1 MLLFILDYILG
12 SVFLFVCLFPIFLFK
27 FLQCCVG
34 VCHTT
39 MQISCYTYIPFLP
52 SLLPLPPSY
61 PSRSSQ
67 STRLGNTKINYC
79 HQQFTESCF
88 LTMVFITYTYE
99 PRVWGN
105 LCFNLHYAEVTC
117 FIMSL
122 PPQYVPYC
130 AFCSFC
136 DHSSGELHTLI
147 SYVSLFICSDGCVFK
162 VLLNC
167 LFFFFGGF
175 LFDLHFVIVQCA
187 QDF

>member
-1 MLLFILDYILG
+1 LDYILG
-12 SVFLFVCLFPIFLFK
+12 GVFLFVCLFPIFLFK

-34 VCHTT
+34 VYHTT
-39 MQISCYTYIPFLP
+39 MQISCYYTYIPFLP
-52 SLLPLPPSY
+52 SLLSLPPSY

-67 STRLGNTKINYC
+67 STRPGKTKNKYC
-79 HQQFTESCF
+79 HQQFTESRL
-88 LTMVFITYTYE
+88 LTVVFITYTYI
-99 PRVWGN
+99 PRFLGN

-122 PPQYVPYC
+122 HTQYVPCC
-130 AFCSFC
+130 ACCSFC
-136 DHSSGELHTLI
+136 DHLSGELHTLI

-167 LFFFFGGF
+167 LFFAFDGF
-175 LFDLHFVIVQCA
+175 LFDLHFVIVQCV

>member
-1 MLLFILDYILG
+1 MEVY
-12 SVFLFVCLFPIFLFK
+12 SFLFVCFQFFYLNFYSVVLVSTIQQCKSAVIIHTSPSSLASFPSPHPIPPGHHRAPDWARQRINIAISN
-27 FLQCCVG
+27 LQ
-34 VCHTT
+34 
-39 MQISCYTYIPFLP
+39 SC
-52 SLLPLPPSY
+52 LL
-61 PSRSSQ
+61 
-67 STRLGNTKINYC
+67 TV
-79 HQQFTESCF
+79 
-88 LTMVFITYTYE
+88 VFITYTYV
-99 PRVWGN
+99 PRFLGN

-122 PPQYVPYC
+122 HTQYVPYC
-130 AFCSFC
+130 ACCSLC

-167 LFFFFGGF
+167 LFFTFDGF